1 MKMSTI
7 TTTEVQAI
15 KTNVRT
21 VFESASLIEL
31 AEGMAWYA
39 NAHNILAAVA
49 IRHKVTTRVA
59 CGICA
64 ALSPGSPWERNLQDV
79 QEFLR
84 NPKAAV
90 GVYGRRNRDKAKR
103 ILDREEPLDVLGG
116 QKVRSFYLNL
126 VSPTEDLAVT
136 VDRHS
141 KCLSFGI
148 TSERDSNA
156 IVTRAEY
163 QIVEQVT
170 RELAEELRILP
181 LQLQAVTWTVWR
193 NKWGGVKS

>member
-1 MKMSTI
+1 MKPLEPREI
-7 TTTEVQAI
+7 QAI
-15 KTNVRT
+15 KANIRT
-21 VFESASLIEL
+21 VFESASLVEL
-31 AEGMAWYA
+31 AEGMAWYG

-49 IRHKVTTRVA
+49 RKYKVSTRTA

-64 ALSPGSPWERNLQDV
+64 AISPGASWDRNLLEV

-103 ILDREEPLDVLGG
+103 ILEGEEPLDVLGG

-126 VSPTEDLAVT
+126 LSPTEDLAVT

-156 IVTRAEY
+156 LVTRAEY

-170 RELAEELRILP
+170 RELADELRILP